1 MQNNRAAS
9 SNNNSF
15 LDHFSDL
22 QDPRRTTKGN
32 FKHLLSDILLLTVSA
47 MLCGATDWETVITF
61 GESQLTW
68 LMKFGSFKHGIPSED
83 TLE

>member
-1 MQNNRAAS
+1 M
-9 SNNNSF
+9 
-15 LDHFSDL
+15 DHFSDL

-61 GESQLTW
+61 GES
-68 LMKFGSFKHGIPSED
+68 H
-83 TLE
+83 